1 MSVQIPFPLPST
13 GFALNS
19 KMRINLDF
27 LVAQFNQFNT
37 GTATW
42 DTVAIGIANNETGT
56 LTFWNASN
64 ANYLTF
70 QAGATSPSTTFTLP
84 TSAPSASHKFL
95 TSDTGGVMSWS
106 TLSEKASYTGNLL
119 IYADGVGVLQEVA
132 LGSGNKVLVN
142 SAPPSFFSLLGT
154 TNQVIIT
161 PNVGDYTFS
170 LPQSIGTGSNV
181 VFNALQVDG
190 GSATNP
196 GIRVIFSGASTNTGL
211 WSGSGTT
218 LNMTVAGATR
228 FSVDSTGLAVAT
240 GELRAPTLRTTTA
253 LKVSTST
260 GSIVTVQGLS
270 SSFGDYTLT
279 LPPDDGNANDVLQ
292 TDGSGVLTWVSVSGA
307 GGATKALDNLA
318 SVAINTSLL
327 PGSDNSI
334 DAGSSAKN
342 FRSVYVST
350 SIKNGSTTLAT
361 ATELGYL
368 TGVTSAIQT
377 QLGLKAPLASPSFT
391 GTVNISGLTISLPV
405 QTDASKNLVSAAI
418 DLSTSQVT
426 GNLGVAHL
434 NSGTSASGTTFW
446 AGDGTWKSVSSAGGA
461 TKALDNLAS
470 TAVNVDIVPVSLAAN
485 INLGSASIWFANIY
499 GGVVNAGRSGGAGIF
514 VVYPATASKGST
526 SITMS
531 DNTGNTSTTMN
542 FAAQGGARTF
552 TIPDAGASASF
563 VMTEGSQTINGA
575 KTIAGTTTI
584 SGQATLSNAAGN
596 PVHGTNTN
604 DSASAG
610 YIGEAVVSAAT
621 NVAAGS
627 SGAFANVASIA
638 LSAGDWDITG
648 VIEAS
653 GSTVTRSLFA
663 VSANSA
669 NTTTDHVSGDNQ
681 IDTSLPTAAI
691 NGGGCIGA
699 WRVSTSGTPTIYL
712 KWAATYVGG
721 SPTVSGRISA
731 RRVR

>member
-19 KMRINLDF
+19 KVRINLDF

-37 GTATW
+37 GSATW

-56 LTFWNASN
+56 LTFYNASN

-70 QAGATSPSTTFTLP
+70 HAGATSPSTTFTLP
-84 TSAPSASHKFL
+84 TSAPSLSHKFL
-95 TSDTGGVMSWS
+95 TSTTGGVMSWS

-119 IYADGVGVLQEVA
+119 VYADGSGVLQEVA
-132 LGSGNKVLVN
+132 VGSGNKVLVN

-196 GIRVIFSGASTNTGL
+196 GIAVIFSGSATNTGL

-228 FSVDSTGLAVAT
+228 FSIDSTGLGVAT

-260 GSIVTVQGLS
+260 GSIVTIQGLS
-270 SSFGDYTLT
+270 SSFGNYTLT
-279 LPPDDGNANDVLQ
+279 LPPDDGNTNDVLQ

-318 SVAINTSLL
+318 SVAINASLL
-327 PGSDNSI
+327 PGSDNAI

-377 QLGLKAPLASPSFT
+377 QLGTKAPLASPTFT
-391 GTVNISGLTISLPV
+391 GVVTMPTPFTLGAVSVTATGTELNYVVGVTSAIQTQLGTKASQALGNLSGVAINSSLLPASDNAISL
-405 QTDASKNLVSAAI
+405 
-418 DLSTSQVT
+418 
-426 GNLGVAHL
+426 
-434 NSGTSASGTTFW
+434 GTSSLRWQTLYVRDISAGITGTT
-446 AGDGTWKSVSSAGGA
+446 AG
-461 TKALDNLAS
+461 
-470 TAVNVDIVPVSLAAN
+470 
-485 INLGSASIWFANIY
+485 
-499 GGVVNAGRSGGAGIF
+499 
-514 VVYPATASKGST
+514 
-526 SITMS
+526 SITMAS
-531 DNTGNTSTTMN
+531 PTAAKGTLVIQAADNAGATTTN
-542 FAAQGGARTF
+542 IINASQASGRTY

-563 VMTEGSQTINGA
+563 VMTEGSATINGT
-575 KTIAGTTTI
+575 KTFAGQLI
-584 SGQATLSNAAGN
+584 GK
-596 PVHGTNTN
+596 GTATN
-604 DSASAG
+604 DSPSAG
-610 YIGEAVVSAAT
+610 YIGEVISSAVSFT
-621 NVAAGS
+621 NFPTTGQF
-627 SGAFANVASIA
+627 GDLTSIT
-638 LSAGDWDITG
+638 LTAGDWLVSVQVEQIANGAVSTTMNFGVSTTSGNAGTG
-648 VIEAS
+648 LTDGNNYFGGLPTNAASGGASIGFANYRASLS
-653 GSTVTRSLFA
+653 GSTI
-663 VSANSA
+663 
-669 NTTTDHVSGDNQ
+669 H
-681 IDTSLPTAAI
+681 
-691 NGGGCIGA
+691 
-699 WRVSTSGTPTIYL
+699 YL
-712 KWAATYVGG
+712 KFIASYTGGPPQAA
-721 SPTVSGRISA
+721 GRITA
-731 RRVR
+731 VRIR